1 MKISE
6 TIEAHL
12 YSAVATISQRH
23 QATPSEQAIKHPIFP
38 LFNCLYRLA
47 KATGFCLYFYTN
59 FITIPGTVAGK
70 ETLHG

>member
-1 MKISE
+1 MKISD
-6 TIEAHL
+6 TIEDHL

-23 QATPSEQAIKHPIFP
+23 QATLSKQTIRHPIFP
-38 LFNCLYRLA
+38 VFNCLYHSA